1 MKPSHRAAG
10 TGVSAC
16 PASSASRPVRHAA
29 HASGPPPARRTSAYR
44 SATRRLQSASES
56 DPSVIVVQGLIG
68 VVMFVVVR
76 MVTEVLVMML
86 AAMRRGIHMH
96 HHRAEM
102 RDVVP

>member
-1 MKPSHRAAG
+1 
-10 TGVSAC
+10 
-16 PASSASRPVRHAA
+16 
-29 HASGPPPARRTSAYR
+29 
-44 SATRRLQSASES
+44 
-56 DPSVIVVQGLIG
+56 VVQGRID